1 MSHSMHSITNRFAR
15 LIGLLPMALCG
26 MVFSTS
32 AVAQESSA
40 VFEEIV
46 VLATRRAENILDVP
60 VAVSTLSGAQIEQA
74 GIKDV
79 WDLQQNVPGLIIGR
93 SQTSTTSNFNIRSIG
108 STSNNFGVESSVGLY
123 VDGVYRSRQSSMI
136 NDLIDVEA
144 VEVLRGPQGTLFGK
158 NTAAGAISVRTVR
171 PSQDRDAFFDVTY
184 GDFNLVKAS
193 AAANIPLSD
202 NMAFRGTVFSTQ
214 RDGIVDDINLGED
227 LYNDRDRM
235 GARLQLAVNEPTDDF
250 NMRIIADYSKID
262 ETCCVAMSRVDS
274 LYLKGALPSVLG
286 GLINPLDA
294 VGSDAGNAFLGG
306 TVFATYNYP
315 QPLIDGIIQAG
326 ATGNIVTGAKWE
338 DYVTALNTLPVSENE
353 DRGVSLEFNK
363 TLSDAVTLKS
373 ISAYRAFETY
383 DDIDADFSDVDLIGR
398 TNTADQ
404 SSFSQEFQFT
414 GEFGEGSS
422 WVAGAYYFGQQLD
435 STTRT
440 SADSL
445 LNVFAK
451 IGQPALQEL
460 IDGVNALDAGLELAG
475 LGALLNP
482 ATEPF
487 PAGAYSYDVV
497 KQDHQG
503 YAVFGQLDWSVNDF
517 FTLSA
522 GLRYTDETKDIDA
535 TYIQTANGPEP
546 DLGDCTFDV
555 TNPFGPLGDYSGG
568 DICVTLTEANIYF
581 APQVP
586 DGMGGIM
593 DNPCYLG
600 GDPNQLGGLEIF
612 CADLDGLL
620 AGGLNSVTE
629 PNQAWG
635 LWQFVPFA
643 PRPDVKDTLN
653 DQQLTYTF
661 KTTFF
666 PAESTM
672 LYASY
677 STGFKAGG
685 TNADRV
691 DIGIPQ
697 IFDAETSASIEA
709 GLKGQYGPVQIVA
722 TIYHTDFK
730 DFQANSFAGGGFIL
744 RNAGDLSIKGVE
756 LELLW
761 RPTDSTEV
769 SAWYAHNEGKYDKFE
784 EGVGWDAWVLQE
796 GIWMNPPQGDPGC
809 SGPVNPSD
817 LPETCSRT
825 GDKLPYN
832 PEDRLFF
839 ALTQEFDVGA
849 NTTGYIRLEYSS
861 GSEQTTD
868 GDNDPLT
875 LQKDYE
881 IINARLGFNFDNI
894 NSSLT
899 LWGRNI
905 TDERFYYGSFDIP
918 FSYDKVMSYPSEPAT
933 WGVTFRKNFD

>member
-1 MSHSMHSITNRFAR
+1 MSHSLQSISRRCTGLVG
-15 LIGLLPMALCG
+15 LIPMAVCG
-26 MVFSTS
+26 MLFSAS
-32 AVAQESSA
+32 SVAQESSA
-40 VFEEIV
+40 LFEEIV
-46 VLATRRAENILDVP
+46 VLATRREQNILEVP

-79 WDLQQNVPGLIIGR
+79 WDLQQNVPGLIVGR

-136 NDLIDVEA
+136 NDMIDIEA

-158 NTAAGAISVRTVR
+158 NTAAGAISMRTVR

-184 GDFNLVKAS
+184 GDFDLVKAS
-193 AAANIPLSD
+193 AAANIPLND
-202 NMAFRGTVFSTQ
+202 NVAFRGTVFSTQ

-235 GARLQLAVNEPTDDF
+235 GTRLQLAVNEPTDDF

-262 ETCCVAMSRVDS
+262 ESCCVAMSRVDS
-274 LYLKGALPSVLG
+274 LYMKGALPYVLG
-286 GLINPLDA
+286 GQINPLDA

-306 TVFATYNYP
+306 TVFATYPYP
-315 QPLIDGIIQAG
+315 QPLIDGLVAAG

-338 DYVTALNTLPVSENE
+338 DYVTALNKPPVSENE
-353 DRGVSLEFNK
+353 DRGLSVEFNK
-363 TLSDAVTLKS
+363 TLSDSVTLKS

-422 WVAGAYYFGQQLD
+422 WVAGAYYFGQELN

-440 SADSL
+440 TANSL

-451 IGQPALQEL
+451 IGEPGLQQI
-460 IDGVNALDAGLELAG
+460 IDGVNAIDAGLSQLSA
-475 LGALLNP
+475 LTNDPTYAALLNP

-487 PAGAYSYDVV
+487 PAGAYALDDVR
-497 KQDHQG
+497 QDHQG
-503 YAVFGQLDWSVNDF
+503 YAAFGQVDWSISDMV
-517 FTLSA
+517 TLTA
-522 GLRYTDETKDIDA
+522 GFRYTDETKKIDA
-535 TYIQTANGPEP
+535 TYTGTANGPRP
-546 DLGDCTFDV
+546 DTTAIVTCLTQAGTF
-555 TNPFGPLGDYSGG
+555 LQSGG
-568 DICVTLTEANIYF
+568 TQGSLNCIVAGDL
-581 APQVP
+581 VP
-586 DGMGGIM
+586 V
-593 DNPCYLG
+593 
-600 GDPNQLGGLEIF
+600 
-612 CADLDGLL
+612 
-620 AGGLNSVTE
+620 SE
-629 PNQAWG
+629 PSQAWG

-643 PRPDVKDTLN
+643 PRSDVKDTLS
-653 DQQLTYTF
+653 DKQPTYTL
-661 KTTFF
+661 KASIF

-672 LYASY
+672 IYASY

-691 DIGIPQ
+691 NELENVPQ
-697 IFDAETSASIEA
+697 IFQAETSASIEA
-709 GLKGQYGPVQIVA
+709 GLKGRYGPVQVA
-722 TIYHTDFK
+722 ATLYQTDFQ

-744 RNAGDLSIKGVE
+744 RNAGDLSIQGAE
-756 LELLW
+756 LEVLW
-761 RPTDSTEV
+761 RPTDTTEV
-769 SAWYAHNEGKYDKFE
+769 SAWYARNEGKYDKFE

-809 SGPVNPSD
+809 SGPVDPSN

-832 PEDRLFF
+832 PENRLFV

-849 NTTGYIRLEYSS
+849 DTTGFVRLEYSS
-861 GSEQTTD
+861 GSGQTTD

-875 LQKDYE
+875 YQDGYE
-881 IINARLGFNFDNI
+881 IVNARLGFNFDNI

-918 FSYDKVMSYPSEPAT
+918 FSYDKTMSYPAEPAT